1 MHNHA
6 VLGSQILMNL
16 HCFIRVGVLF
26 FHESAR
32 LVRACCNWRQA
43 KSTIFCWSLTINQKF
58 LRVRVVVKAPGATAE
73 VPMSLLAKHSP
84 VARQRLAAITQAFR
98 WPVLSRRK
106 VEFNVFNVR
115 AIPSIKFCNV
125 FNIKMVKRHFDSLRH

>member
-1 MHNHA
+1 M
-6 VLGSQILMNL
+6 LGSQILMNL
-16 HCFIRVGVLF
+16 HCFIRVGVLL

-58 LRVRVVVKAPGATAE
+58 LRVRVVVKAAGATAE
-73 VPMSLLAKHSP
+73 VPMSLLAQHSP
-84 VARQRLAAITQAFR
+84 VARQRLAAITQAFL

-115 AIPSIKFCNV
+115 AIQSIKSCDV